1 MPELNIF
8 NDSQDKEAAKAVLVS
23 AVFRFDD
30 RDESDISLGE
40 LERLLET
47 AGGQTVAVM
56 TQTKTAPDSATYIGS
71 GKVREL
77 AELCRAND
85 ASLVVFDTEL
95 SPSQIRN
102 IEKELNQKGDDGEK
116 LSEITVIDRSMLI
129 LDIFA
134 LHAKTGEGKL
144 QVELALLKYTTPR
157 LTGQG
162 LALSRQGGGIGTRG
176 PGESKL
182 ESDKRHI
189 KRRMDALEDELELLE
204 KNRSN
209 QRKQRDKSGLFKI
222 AIAGYTNAGKST
234 FLNYLTGA
242 GILAENKL
250 FATLDPTT
258 RKFELP
264 SGNEIL
270 LTDTVGFI
278 RNLPHHLIKA
288 FRSTLD
294 EVVYSDA
301 VLVMI
306 DASEPEC
313 HRQLAVTESLLDELG
328 ASGKPVLYVYNK
340 CDVETDVTPKVKQD
354 AGENNVFFISSL
366 TGQGIDGL
374 IARIEELVNDGKTTE
389 VFLFPHNDQ
398 SQASVLYKSAVI
410 LDTEYL
416 AEGVRF
422 TATVDSK
429 TKGIL
434 SRYLVKNI

>member
-8 NDSQDKEAAKAVLVS
+8 NESQDRDVTKAVLVN
-23 AVFRFDD
+23 AVFRGDD
-30 RDESDISLGE
+30 RNDAEVSMDE

-47 AGGQTVAVM
+47 AGGVCVAKM
-56 TQTKTAPDSATYIGS
+56 TQIKPTADVATYIGS
-71 GKVREL
+71 GKIKEL
-77 AELCRAND
+77 AKLCKNND
-85 ASLVVFDTEL
+85 ADLVVFDTEL

-102 IEKELNQKGDDGEK
+102 IEKEVNDEDTNIL
-116 LSEITVIDRSMLI
+116 VIDRSMLI

-157 LTGQG
+157 LTGKGTQ
-162 LALSRQGGGIGTRG
+162 LSRQGGGIGTRG

-204 KNRSN
+204 KNRSV
-209 QRKQRDKSGLFKI
+209 QRKQRDKSGLYKI

-258 RKFELP
+258 RKYELP

-306 DASEPEC
+306 DASEKEC
-313 HRQLAVTESLLDELG
+313 HEQLAVTEKLLDELG
-328 ASGKPVLYVYNK
+328 VSGKPILYVYNK
-340 CDVETDVTPKVKQD
+340 CDVETDVVPKVKQD
-354 AGENNVFFISSL
+354 AGENNVFFISSV
-366 TGQGIDGL
+366 TGEGIDKL
-374 IARIEELVNDGKTTE
+374 TDRIEQLVNDGKTNE
-389 VFLFPHNDQ
+389 YFLFPHNDR
-398 SQASVLYKSAVI
+398 SQINVLYKNAVI
-410 LDTEYL
+410 LSTDYL
-416 AEGVRF
+416 PEGEKIY
-422 TATVDSK
+422 ATVDSK
-429 TKGIL
+429 TKGML
-434 SRYLVKNI
+434 KKYLLTEE

>member
-1 MPELNIF
+1 MAEFNIF
-8 NDSQDKEAAKAVLVS
+8 NDNQNEDKTKAVLVT
-23 AVFRFDD
+23 AIFRGDD
-30 RDESDISLGE
+30 RNEAEVSLDE

-47 AGGQTVAVM
+47 AGGECVARM
-56 TQTKTAPDSATYIGS
+56 TQIKTAADPATYIGS
-71 GKVREL
+71 GKIKEL
-77 AELCRAND
+77 SELCKNNGAT
-85 ASLVVFDTEL
+85 LIVFDTEL

-102 IEKELNQKGDDGEK
+102 IENEVN
-116 LSEITVIDRSMLI
+116 SEDTEIFVIDRSMLI

-157 LTGQG
+157 LTGKGIQ
-162 LALSRQGGGIGTRG
+162 LSRQGGGIGTRG

-182 ESDKRHI
+182 ESDRRHI
-189 KRRMDALEDELELLE
+189 KRRMDALEDELEILE
-204 KNRSN
+204 KNRSV
-209 QRKQRDKSGLFKI
+209 QRKQRDKSGLYKI

-234 FLNYLTGA
+234 FLNYMTGA

-258 RKFELP
+258 RKYELP

-294 EVVYSDA
+294 EVSYSDC

-313 HRQLAVTESLLDELG
+313 HEQLSVTEKLLEDLG
-328 ASGKPVLYVYNK
+328 ASGKPILYVYNK
-340 CDVETDVTPKVKQD
+340 CDVESEIMPKIKQD
-354 AGENNVFFISSL
+354 AGDNNVFFISSL
-366 TGQGIDGL
+366 TGEGIDKL
-374 IARIEELVNDGKTTE
+374 VARIEEFVNDGKTNE
-389 VFLFPHNDQ
+389 IFLFPHNDQ
-398 SQASVLYKSAVI
+398 SLINVLYKNAVI

-416 AEGVRF
+416 AEGVKIS
-422 TATVDSK
+422 ATVDAK

-434 SRYLVKNI
+434 SKYLI

>member
-1 MPELNIF
+1 MPELNLF
-8 NDSQDKEAAKAVLVS
+8 QDTQTEEITKAVLVN
-23 AVFRFDD
+23 AIFRGDD
-30 RDESDISLGE
+30 KNDAEISLDE

-47 AGGQTVAVM
+47 AGGQCVARM
-56 TQTKTAPDSATYIGS
+56 TQIKPAADAATYIGS
-71 GKVREL
+71 GKIKEL
-77 AELCRAND
+77 AELCQNNGAD
-85 ASLVVFDTEL
+85 LVVFDTEL

-102 IEKELNQKGDDGEK
+102 IEKEVNTEDTKIL
-116 LSEITVIDRSMLI
+116 VIDRSMLI

-157 LTGQG
+157 LTGKGTQ
-162 LALSRQGGGIGTRG
+162 LSRQGGGIGTRG

-189 KRRMDALEDELELLE
+189 KRRMDALEDELDLLE
-204 KNRSN
+204 KNRSV
-209 QRKQRDKSGLFKI
+209 QRKQRDKSGLYKI

-258 RKFELP
+258 RKYELP

-313 HRQLAVTESLLDELG
+313 DDQLAVTEKLLDELG
-328 ASGKPVLYVYNK
+328 ASGKPILYVYNK
-340 CDVETDVTPKVKQD
+340 CDVETDVMPKIKQD

-366 TGQGIDGL
+366 TGKGIDKL
-374 IARIEELVNDGKTTE
+374 TERIEQLVNDGKTDET
-389 VFLFPHNDQ
+389 FLFPHNDQ
-398 SQASVLYKSAVI
+398 SMVNVLYKNAVI

-422 TATVDSK
+422 KATVDAK
-429 TKGIL
+429 TKGML
-434 SRYLVKNI
+434 AKYLVKE

>member
-8 NDSQDKEAAKAVLVS
+8 NDGNNITKAVLVS
-23 AVFRFDD
+23 AIFRNDD
-30 RDESDISLGE
+30 KNDAEISLDE

-47 AGGQTVAVM
+47 AGGECVVRM
-56 TQTKTAPDSATYIGS
+56 TQIKTAPDPGTYIGS
-71 GKVREL
+71 GKIKEL
-77 AELCRAND
+77 SELCMNNEAE
-85 ASLVVFDTEL
+85 LVVFDAEL

-102 IEKELNQKGDDGEK
+102 IEKEVNTEESD
-116 LSEITVIDRSMLI
+116 IRVIDRSMLI

-157 LTGQG
+157 LTGKG
-162 LALSRQGGGIGTRG
+162 LQLSRQGGGIGTRG

-182 ESDKRHI
+182 ESDRRHI
-189 KRRMDALEDELELLE
+189 KRRMDALEEELEILE
-204 KNRSN
+204 KNRSV
-209 QRKQRDKSGLFKI
+209 QRKQRDKAGLYKI

-234 FLNYLTGA
+234 LLNYLTGA

-258 RKFELP
+258 RKFALP

-301 VLVMI
+301 LIILI

-313 HRQLAVTESLLDELG
+313 DSQLEVTENLLEELG
-328 ASGKPVLYVYNK
+328 AADKPILYVYNK
-340 CDVETDVTPKVKQD
+340 CDVEAKVLPKIKQD
-354 AGENNVFFISSL
+354 AGERNIFFISAL
-366 TGQGIDGL
+366 TGKGTDRL
-374 IARIEELVNDGKTTE
+374 IERIEELVNNGKTDE

-398 SQASVLYKSAVI
+398 GSAGILYKNATI
-410 LDTEYL
+410 TDTEYL

-422 TATVDSK
+422 SATVDAK
-429 TKGIL
+429 TKGML
-434 SRYLVKNI
+434 SKYLIKKEESEHE

>member
-1 MPELNIF
+1 MSDFNIF
-8 NDSQDKEAAKAVLVS
+8 KDGNDTEMTKAVLVS
-23 AVFRFDD
+23 AVFRGDD
-30 RDESDISLGE
+30 KDEAQISLAE

-47 AGGQTVAVM
+47 AGGECVAVM
-56 TQTKTAPDSATYIGS
+56 TQLKTAPDAGTYIGS
-71 GKVREL
+71 GKVEEL
-77 AELCRAND
+77 RDLCKNND

-102 IEKELNQKGDDGEK
+102 IEKEINKKDDE
-116 LSEITVIDRSMLI
+116 SETSAKIIVIDRSMLI

-162 LALSRQGGGIGTRG
+162 MQLSRQGGGIGTRG

-182 ESDKRHI
+182 ESDRRHI
-189 KRRMDALEDELELLE
+189 KRRMDALEDELEILE

-209 QRKQRDKSGLFKI
+209 QRKQRDRSGLFKI

-294 EVVYSDA
+294 EVVFSDA

-313 HRQLAVTESLLDELG
+313 DRQLAVTENLLEELG

-340 CDVETDVTPKVKQD
+340 CDVEAEVMPKIKQD

-366 TGQGIDGL
+366 TGEGIDKL
-374 IARIEELVNDGKTTE
+374 ITRIEELVNDGKTNE
-389 VFLFPHNDQ
+389 YFLFPHNDQ
-398 SQASVLYKSAVI
+398 SLTNVLYKNAVI

-422 TATVDSK
+422 YATVDSK

-434 SRYLVKNI
+434 SKYLVEQP

>member
-1 MPELNIF
+1 MPELNLF
-8 NDSQDKEAAKAVLVS
+8 QDTQTEEITKAVLVN
-23 AVFRFDD
+23 AIFRGDD
-30 RDESDISLGE
+30 KNDAEISLDE

-47 AGGQTVAVM
+47 AGGQCVARM
-56 TQTKTAPDSATYIGS
+56 TQIKPAADAATYIGS
-71 GKVREL
+71 GKIKEL
-77 AELCRAND
+77 AELCQNNGAD
-85 ASLVVFDTEL
+85 LVVFDTEL

-102 IEKELNQKGDDGEK
+102 IEKEVNTEDTKIL
-116 LSEITVIDRSMLI
+116 VIDRSMLI

-157 LTGQG
+157 LTGKGTQ
-162 LALSRQGGGIGTRG
+162 LSRQGGGIGTRG

-189 KRRMDALEDELELLE
+189 KRRMDALEDELDLLE
-204 KNRSN
+204 KNRSV
-209 QRKQRDKSGLFKI
+209 QRKQRDKSGLYKI

-258 RKFELP
+258 RKYELP

-313 HRQLAVTESLLDELG
+313 DDQLAVTEKLLDELG
-328 ASGKPVLYVYNK
+328 ASGKPILYVYNK
-340 CDVETDVTPKVKQD
+340 CDVETDVMPKIKQD

-366 TGQGIDGL
+366 TGKGIDKL
-374 IARIEELVNDGKTTE
+374 TERIEQLVNNGKTDET
-389 VFLFPHNDQ
+389 FLFPHNDQ
-398 SQASVLYKSAVI
+398 SMVNVLYKNAVI

-422 TATVDSK
+422 KATVDTK
-429 TKGIL
+429 TKGML
-434 SRYLVKNI
+434 AKYLVKE